1 MNMNDHCPS
10 RHANPFATCWTRPGA
25 MAFQFP
31 AGQSPDHFVAQLA
44 AASHAIASITLRD
57 RQQRLP
63 KGWLR
68 RALASARPLVIIDG
82 YEQLSW
88 FSRRLLE
95 WRCRRA
101 RAGLLVTSHA
111 ATGLPTLIHLRPDLA
126 LAEQLVSTLTRQISS
141 PITAADVTAS
151 HACHGSNVRELFFAL
166 YERHERQL
174 HAARTA

>member
-1 MNMNDHCPS
+1 VPWRFN
-10 RHANPFATCWTRPGA
+10 
-25 MAFQFP
+25 FQRERLP
-31 AGQSPDHFVAQLA
+31 IISGKSTLLETLKPRLA
-44 AASHAIASITLRD
+44 AAGRSICAITLRD
-57 RQQRLP
+57 GQRSLP
-63 KGWLR
+63 EGWLR
-68 RALASARPLVIIDG
+68 LALASSRPLVVIDG

-88 FSRRLLE
+88 LGRMLLE

-126 LAEQLVSTLTRQISS
+126 LAEQLVSRLTRQISS
-141 PITAADVTAS
+141 LITAADVTAS